1 MSRQMSVVG
10 GQRSIFGRLV
20 MFVLV
25 LGLLAWFIKSPVEA
39 AHGVRGGW
47 DWLMN
52 AVDAVETFFRT
63 VFG

>member
-1 MSRQMSVVG
+1 MQVVGG
-10 GQRSIFGRLV
+10 GQRSLLGRVITLV
-20 MFVLV
+20 VV

-39 AHGVRGGW
+39 AHGVRDGW
-47 DWLMN
+47 NWLMN